1 MSNKIGIYIA
11 AVVMLILTLDIGY
24 FVERQDFTHLI
35 TAYSLMFGAY
45 FFILK
50 KQNLLQVCTTYFS
63 LSTFHFSLFTA
74 LILRGVLLFST
85 PNLSEDVYRFIW
97 DGRLIHLGIN
107 PFNYKPAH
115 FIENQLFT
123 ETLTPQLFQLL
134 NSKNYFTVYPP
145 VCQVVFAAA
154 VWLFPTSIYGSM
166 VVIKGFLFL
175 CEIGTIYLML
185 KMLKD
190 KRQVLIYALNPLII
204 IELCGNA
211 HFEAAMI
218 FFFLLAIF
226 ILRIVIA
233 LGLSEPVLNGFSRL
247 FYAPTD
253 KSVYTGSPKSEATGS
268 DKSEAS
274 LRFWKGLGMS
284 ASIFAL
290 SIASKMLPLMF
301 LPFFLRRLGL
311 KKSFFYFISI
321 GLFLLLLFS
330 LLYNAVF
337 INNIKTSLNL
347 YFEKFEFNA
356 SVYYVYSTIEI
367 WRWGFNPILN
377 ISKVLMSV
385 VFISIILLAFFEK
398 NFKISNFKFQVSKL
412 ENVFAKNVTVIA
424 SDSVATEKGDE
435 EDFSETFF
443 ERCLFAISIYF
454 LCAAIVHP
462 WYAALPLAIS
472 IFTRFRYTMVW
483 TFLLPFTYIH
493 YSYPKPTEN
502 FWVIGVEY
510 FVVISFFIF
519 ELMKIGPLSIF
530 IKKSLVHDKKGT
542 IQVFARFARKKG

>member
-1 MSNKIGIYIA
+1 MFPKIA

-35 TAYSLMFGAY
+35 TAYSLFFIAY

-50 KQNLLQVCTTYFS
+50 ETFGGFETLQKLDDSMPRNVPKVSNFWNVLTLKNLLFFAI
-63 LSTFHFSLFTA
+63 L
-74 LILRGVLLFST
+74 LRGVLLFST

-107 PFNYKPAH
+107 PFNYKPTY
-115 FIENQLFT
+115 FIENQLFN
-123 ETLTPQLFQLL
+123 ETLTPQLFKLL

-145 VCQVVFAAA
+145 VCQAVFAVA

-175 CEIGTIYLML
+175 CEIGTIYLMF

-190 KRQVLIYALNPLII
+190 KRKVLIYALNPLII
-204 IELCGNA
+204 IELCGNV

-226 ILRIVIA
+226 ILRIVVA
-233 LGLSEPVLNGFSRL
+233 SDLSEPVLNGFSRL
-247 FYAPTD
+247 FYTPTD
-253 KSVYTGSPKSEATGS
+253 KSVNTGSAKAEAT
-268 DKSEAS
+268 
-274 LRFWKGLGMS
+274 LGLSIS
-284 ASIFAL
+284 AGILAL
-290 SIASKMLPLMF
+290 SVASKMLPLMF
-301 LPFFLRRLGL
+301 LPFFIRRLGL
-311 KKSFFYFISI
+311 KKSFLYFTGI
-321 GLFLLLLFS
+321 GLFLLLMFS
-330 LLYNAVF
+330 PLYNAVF

-377 ISKVLMSV
+377 ISKVLIGAVLGS
-385 VFISIILLAFFEK
+385 ILLLAIFEK
-398 NFKISNFKFQVSKL
+398 NFKISNFKFQISKL
-412 ENVFAKNVTVIA
+412 ENTVQR
-424 SDSVATEKGDE
+424 TPNGEGGN
-435 EDFSETFF
+435 FSEAFF
-443 ERCLFAISIYF
+443 EKCLFAISIYF

-472 IFTRFRYTMVW
+472 VFTRFRYILVW
-483 TFLLPFTYIH
+483 TCLLPFTYIH

-510 FVVISFFIF
+510 FIVIGFFIY
-519 ELMKIGPLSIF
+519 EKMKTPPSVPNSF
-530 IKKSLVHDKKGT
+530 KK
-542 IQVFARFARKKG
+542 F